1 MDKQRLTFEKSYV
14 IKLLVCA
21 AILTLFWIAPP
32 VAPITEIGM
41 RLIGVFISVILLL
54 SLVDT
59 VWPAFLGIV
68 LLSRSGICSLNE
80 AIAGTLGSWVI
91 YFVLMSFIMTQALNE
106 SGFTDRVVAKFM
118 SIKIF
123 TKTPWTFT
131 FALAFLG
138 LLLGSFMDQVPA
150 AAFMLAFCSRIYK
163 ELGYEKGEAYPQM
176 ANCMA
181 IFGVNIGGAMTPI
194 SHALVI
200 IGISVYE
207 AATGN
212 TMSLFSYLAFGVPTG
227 IVLFIL
233 MCIFFKIVFKPDMS
247 NFKNFKIENVLKKQ
261 EPMKLKEKVIVTVFT
276 ITVLLWILP
285 GVFNMFSSAAWV
297 AKFNSYGITFWAI
310 LSIVVMS
317 IIYVDNK
324 PIVDTKTIVNKNI
337 NWGILIFI
345 SIGIYLGSAMSN
357 EATGIVE
364 AIRENIIPITQSVP
378 PIATVLIIAFSTILL
393 TNFASNVTA
402 VTVMTGVSA
411 ALAMGSDGALHVAAL
426 CMTATMSGCCAYL
439 FPSSFATVAM
449 LHSDDYSGKK
459 QIYSSAIIMIILTA
473 LIITF
478 IGYTIGSVLMA

>member
-1 MDKQRLTFEKSYV
+1 MSKQRLTFEKSYA

-21 AILTLFWIAPP
+21 AILILFWITPP
-32 VAPITEIGM
+32 VEPITVIGM
-41 RLIGVFISVILLL
+41 RLIGIFISVVLLL

-68 LLSRSGICSLNE
+68 LLSRSGICTLNE

-91 YFVLMSFIMTQALNE
+91 YFILMSFIMTHALNE

-118 SIKIF
+118 SIKAF
-123 TKTPWTFT
+123 AKTPWTFT
-131 FALAFLG
+131 FSLAFLG

-150 AAFMLAFCSRIYK
+150 AAFMLAFCSRVYK
-163 ELGYEKGEAYPQM
+163 ELGYQKGDAYPQM
-176 ANCMA
+176 TNCLA
-181 IFGVNIGGAMTPI
+181 IFGVNIGGAMTPV

-233 MCIFFKIVFKPDMS
+233 MCIFFKLAFKPDMS
-247 NFKNFKIENVLKKQ
+247 KFKNFNIENVLKKQ
-261 EPMKLKEKVIVTVFT
+261 EPMDLKEKVIVTIFI

-285 GVFNMFSSAAWV
+285 GIFVMFSNAAWV
-297 AKFNSYGITFWAI
+297 TKFNSYGITFWAI

-317 IIYVDNK
+317 IIYVDHA
-324 PIVDTKTIVNKNI
+324 PIVDTKNIVNKNI
-337 NWGILIFI
+337 NWAILIFV
-345 SIGIYLGSAMSN
+345 SIGTYLGSAMSN
-357 EATGIVE
+357 EATGIVA
-364 AIRENIIPITQSVP
+364 AIRENVIPITERVP
-378 PIATVLIIAFSTILL
+378 AIITVLIISLATVLL

-411 ALAMGSDGALHVAAL
+411 ALAIGSNGAINLPAI
-426 CMTATMSGCCAYL
+426 CMAATMSGCCAYL

-449 LHSDDYSGKK
+449 LHGDEYSGKK
-459 QIYSSAIIMIILTA
+459 QIFSSAIVMVIITA

-478 IGYTIGSVLMA
+478 VGYTVGSLMM